1 MSLTDDVYRRLK
13 EQILAVA
20 RTPGDML
27 NEAQL
32 ADEFGVSKT
41 PVREALRLL
50 SQTGW
55 VVVIPRKGYIVRPVE
70 LRDVRDIF
78 AIRRMLEPPLAE
90 LAAGQASERQLD
102 HLETLLEQQREAGVD
117 QALEAARSFHLM
129 LAGIAGSR
137 RVHLILEDL
146 VDEVRRLHYL
156 LPHVEGY
163 ISSSDEVGWHALIVA
178 ALREKD
184 GPRSAALV
192 SDHLNEVAKTLVRG
206 FAGV

>member
-13 EQILAVA
+13 EQILRVT
-20 RTPGDML
+20 RPPGAML

-32 ADEFGVSKT
+32 AEEFGVSKT

-55 VVVIPRKGYIVRPVE
+55 VVVLPRKGYIVRPVE

-78 AIRRMLEPPLAE
+78 ALRRMLEPPLAE
-90 LAAGQASERQLD
+90 QAAAKATDRHLD
-102 HLETLLEQQREAGVD
+102 HLDALIEQQRAAD
-117 QALEAARSFHLM
+117 LDKALEAARSFHLT

-137 RVHLILEDL
+137 RVHTILEDL

-156 LPHVEGY
+156 LPHVEGH
-163 ISSSDEVGWHALIVA
+163 ISSSDEVGSHTLIVA
-178 ALREKD
+178 ALRERN
-184 GPRSAALV
+184 GPRAAALV
-192 SDHLNEVAKTLVRG
+192 LEHLNEVAQTLVRG
-206 FAGV
+206 FSGV